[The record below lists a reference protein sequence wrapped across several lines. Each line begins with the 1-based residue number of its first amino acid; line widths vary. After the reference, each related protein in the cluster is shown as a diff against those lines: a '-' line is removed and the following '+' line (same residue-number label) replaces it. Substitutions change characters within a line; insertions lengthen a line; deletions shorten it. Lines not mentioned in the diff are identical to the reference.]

1 MFMLASGVLLAV
13 AYSALSPLWKP
24 AATPAGP
31 TPPAAEP
38 PAHAGRQRASAQLP
52 RVTVTVLFREESRT
66 MEFQRPVTAE
76 AIVQGLFP
84 QERAAGYRV
93 RIISG
98 GGAREG
104 AEVLLPQE
112 DDTLTVHAV
121 VSGGVGAPPSPA
133 PAPATAQGGGW
144 VAALS
149 WAAPG
154 SCDGNLSG
162 LCVGAVACEPKPGR
176 PPLPRHAGSPD
187 TGLGRLAADMNALPL
202 TPLALLPTRGRAAML
217 TQWS

>member
-133 PAPATAQGGGW
+133 PAPATAQGGGGGW
-144 VAALS
+144 PPS
-149 WAAPG
+149 PG
-154 SCDGNLSG
+154 QL
-162 LCVGAVACEPKPGR
+162 
-176 PPLPRHAGSPD
+176 
-187 TGLGRLAADMNALPL
+187 
-202 TPLALLPTRGRAAML
+202 LALVMATFLACVWGLLLVNPSLVDLPSRVML
-217 TQWS
+217 GLLTLGLVALRPT